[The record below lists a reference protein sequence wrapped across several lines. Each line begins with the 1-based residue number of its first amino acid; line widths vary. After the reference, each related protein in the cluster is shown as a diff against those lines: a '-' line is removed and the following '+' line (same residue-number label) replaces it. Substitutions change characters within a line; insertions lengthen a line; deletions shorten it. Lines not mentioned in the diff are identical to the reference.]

1 MVVLLTLLVMVL
13 AFCLIA
19 GFLMAL
25 ALGIGL
31 LLKACVPTLQLGHAV
46 IAGAVVGPATLYFFR
61 RLMNAIN
68 SMPDDDDGI
77 PDDHPVLVLPRDFLH
92 RLPGRSKPKRKKK

>member
-46 IAGAVVGPATLYFFR
+46 IAGAVVGPATLYFLRMSRLQFPWTPNWGKTQGTR
-61 RLMNAIN
+61 RRRCPGEQERAQASRRI
-68 SMPDDDDGI
+68 GI
-77 PDDHPVLVLPRDFLH
+77 
-92 RLPGRSKPKRKKK
+92 